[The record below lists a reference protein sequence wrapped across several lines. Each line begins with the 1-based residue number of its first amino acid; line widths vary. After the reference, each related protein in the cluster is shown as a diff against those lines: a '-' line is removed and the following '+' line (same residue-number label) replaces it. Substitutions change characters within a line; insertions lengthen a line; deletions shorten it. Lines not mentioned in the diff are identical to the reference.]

1 MVVISR
7 AVPRLLLGFV
17 ISNNIS
23 TPTIDQAIADF
34 KLGAFETS
42 NPIAKLSLNQT
53 RFIGSTPEQV
63 RDELDAEGIRESF
76 VLLDA
81 ETAESRSVWWVG
93 RYLDEEKP
101 NIPSAGYWEVD
112 RQYDQRQQYVIDV
125 PSEERVLLK
134 ARFATV
140 E

>member
-1 MVVISR
+1 MVVISS
-7 AVPRLLLGFV
+7 AIPRVLLGFV
-17 ISNNIS
+17 ISNIS

-34 KLGAFETS
+34 KLGAFDAY
-42 NPIAKLSLNQT
+42 NPIAKVSLDQT

-63 RDELDAEGIRESF
+63 RDQLDAEGIREPF
-76 VLLDA
+76 FLLDA
-81 ETAESRSVWWVG
+81 ETAESRSVWWVD

-101 NIPSAGYWEVD
+101 GISSTGYWED
-112 RQYDQRQQYVIDV
+112 SWQYNQWQEYLVDV
-125 PSEERVLLK
+125 PSEERVLQK

>member
-7 AVPRLLLGFV
+7 AVPRVLLGFI
-17 ISNNIS
+17 ISNIS
-23 TPTIDQAIADF
+23 HPAIDQAIADF
-34 KLGAFETS
+34 KLGAFDAYD
-42 NPIAKLSLNQT
+42 PIVKVSLNRT

-63 RDELDAEGIRESF
+63 RDQLDAEGIHESF

-81 ETAESRSVWWVG
+81 ETAESRSVWWVD

-101 NIPSAGYWEVD
+101 SIPSTDYWEND
-112 RQYDQRQQYVIDV
+112 WQYDQRQQYVVDV
-125 PSEERVLLK
+125 ASEERVLLK
-134 ARFATV
+134 VRFATV